1 MTSTRKIISAFLA
14 ALFMTGLLASAPVSA
29 ASAAEKGCVSTNS
42 IEELSAEEYFH
53 LYES

>member
-1 MTSTRKIISAFLA
+1 MTITKKFVSAFLA

-29 ASAAEKGCVSTNS
+29 AEKGCVGVDAIDTLS
-42 IEELSAEEYFH
+42 EEEHFM

>member
-1 MTSTRKIISAFLA
+1 MTSIKKIVSAFLA

-29 ASAAEKGCVSTNS
+29 AEKGCVGVDA
-42 IEELSAEEYFH
+42 IESLSEEEHFM

>member
-29 ASAAEKGCVSTNS
+29 AEKGCVTTDS

>member
-1 MTSTRKIISAFLA
+1 MTSTRKIVSAFLA

-29 ASAAEKGCVSTNS
+29 AEKGCVSTDS
-42 IEELSAEEYFH
+42 IEKLSAEEYFH

>member
-1 MTSTRKIISAFLA
+1 MTAIKKIVSAFLA

-29 ASAAEKGCVSTNS
+29 AEKGCVGTNS
-42 IEELSAEEYFH
+42 IESLSEEEHFH

>member
-1 MTSTRKIISAFLA
+1 MTSIKKIVSAFLA

-29 ASAAEKGCVSTNS
+29 AEKDCVGVDAIDTLS
-42 IEELSAEEYFH
+42 EEEHFM

>member
-1 MTSTRKIISAFLA
+1 MTITKKFVSTFLA

-29 ASAAEKGCVSTNS
+29 AENGCVGVDAIDTLS
-42 IEELSAEEYFH
+42 EEEHFM

>member
-1 MTSTRKIISAFLA
+1 MTSTKKIVSAFLA

-29 ASAAEKGCVSTNS
+29 VEKGCVSTNS

>member
-1 MTSTRKIISAFLA
+1 MTSIKKIVSAFLA

-29 ASAAEKGCVSTNS
+29 AEKGCVGTNS
-42 IEELSAEEYFH
+42 IENLSAEEYFQ

>member
-1 MTSTRKIISAFLA
+1 MSAIKKIVSAFLA

-29 ASAAEKGCVSTNS
+29 AEKGCVGVDA
-42 IEELSAEEYFH
+42 IESLSEEEHFM

>member
-1 MTSTRKIISAFLA
+1 MTLIKKIVSAFLA

-29 ASAAEKGCVSTNS
+29 AEKGCVGVDA
-42 IEELSAEEYFH
+42 IEKLSEEEHFM

>member
-1 MTSTRKIISAFLA
+1 MTSIKKIISTFLA

-29 ASAAEKGCVSTNS
+29 AEKGCVGVGA
-42 IEELSAEEYFH
+42 IESLSEEERFM

>member
-1 MTSTRKIISAFLA
+1 MTSIKKIVSAFLA

-29 ASAAEKGCVSTNS
+29 AEKGCVGVDA
-42 IEELSAEEYFH
+42 IETLSEEEHFM